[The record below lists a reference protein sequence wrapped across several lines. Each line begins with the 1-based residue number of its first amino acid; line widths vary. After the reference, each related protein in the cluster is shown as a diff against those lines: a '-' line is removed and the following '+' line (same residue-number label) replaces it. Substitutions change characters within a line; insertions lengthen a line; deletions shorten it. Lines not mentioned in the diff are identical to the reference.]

1 MLENSIN
8 IILRERGEEGREEA
22 TGCACAPTGTRETHV
37 GDLESNS
44 QHLEYFHK
52 AAEDTVSL
60 SAEFDA
66 NATAGGADHQ
76 TVDQVGLA
84 VVAHAGGHLLVGHVV
99 AFHLHVDLIG
109 RDND

>member
-1 MLENSIN
+1 MH
-8 IILRERGEEGREEA
+8 
-22 TGCACAPTGTRETHV
+22 APPQEPEKLMRAIWKAAEKG
-37 GDLESNS
+37 NS

-52 AAEDTVSL
+52 AAEDTVGL

-84 VVAHAGGHLLVGHVV
+84 VVANAGGHLLVGHVV